1 MSRKNKKNKPRIVLK
16 NAVRCDK
23 CGCAFVPESKTQ
35 REGEIE
41 YSYFNC
47 DYCGKAYLV
56 SVTDAD
62 LRKDIRKYRT
72 LAEKLKGKSLSEDTL
87 REMASLKEQNL
98 KRSAKLRQIY
108 ILEG

>member
-1 MSRKNKKNKPRIVLK
+1 MSRKNKKSKPRIVLK

-23 CGCAFVPESKTQ
+23 CGCAFVPETLTQ

-41 YSYFNC
+41 YSFFRY

-62 LRKDIRKYRT
+62 LC
-72 LAEKLKGKSLSEDTL
+72 KGYPQI
-87 REMASLKEQNL
+87 QNACG
-98 KRSAKLRQIY
+98 KAQDQAP
-108 ILEG
+108 E